1 MAEYG
6 TDIGAA
12 ARTDIGENLG
22 SMSGEVVRRRRKKGG
37 KRRRED
43 EEREEKEEQREE
55 GEEEPILVTDAA
67 AREDMAGGTHSTLVK
82 SLFLAGILGRQ
93 SFLFVTIY
101 HTLSYLGH
109 SSHVLFNDQYAVELG
124 WVVEG
129 RREALV
135 WSSWAAATT

>member
-1 MAEYG
+1 
-6 TDIGAA
+6 
-12 ARTDIGENLG
+12 
-22 SMSGEVVRRRRKKGG
+22 MSGEVVRRRRKKGG

-93 SFLFVTIY
+93 SFHLFVTIY
-101 HTLSYLGH
+101 HTLSSLDH
-109 SSHVLFNDQYAVELG
+109 SSHVLL
-124 WVVEG
+124 
-129 RREALV
+129 L
-135 WSSWAAATT
+135 

>member
-1 MAEYG
+1 
-6 TDIGAA
+6 
-12 ARTDIGENLG
+12 
-22 SMSGEVVRRRRKKGG
+22 MSGEVVRRRRKKGG

-43 EEREEKEEQREE
+43 EEREEKEEQGEE

-82 SLFLAGILGRQ
+82 SLFLAGILGQQ
-93 SFLFVTIY
+93 SFHLFVTIY
-101 HTLSYLGH
+101 HTLSHMGH